1 MAKSEH
7 DSPAFALVPNYHP
20 DYHLIA
26 APRAGAVTYTFTSY
40 VDMGAGV
47 LVLWYGGNAVMQ
59 VCACAC
65 VCVFNE
71 VVCVC
76 VFVV

>member
-1 MAKSEH
+1 M
-7 DSPAFALVPNYHP
+7 
-20 DYHLIA
+20 IA

-59 VCACAC
+59 VGD
-65 VCVFNE
+65 VCVHQ
-71 VVCVC
+71 CGLLMKIA
-76 VFVV
+76 